1 MIPKKPF
8 ITHSISLTQKHGQKL
23 VALLAWIV
31 VALLFLGYKTING
44 YSFKELFLQF
54 GTVLT
59 TPLGPFLFI
68 LIYTLRPILFF
79 PASILTIAGGAI
91 FGPIGVLWVVVGS
104 NLSALVAYGIG
115 RFFGSGLI
123 DETAEGVILRYA
135 QRMRQNGFITILI
148 MRFIYLPYDLVNYFS
163 GILKIDWRKFI
174 VATALGSIPGT
185 AFYTLFGASF
195 QNLDQALSGQLP
207 KLNPIILAI
216 SLTMFV
222 VSLLLS
228 WYFKKIER
236 KSNRQLQGKR

>member
-1 MIPKKPF
+1 MIPKTPR
-8 ITHSISLTQKHGQKL
+8 IARSTSLIQKNGQKL
-23 VALLAWIV
+23 VALSIWIV
-31 VALLFLGYKTING
+31 VALLFLGYKTSNG
-44 YSFKELFLQF
+44 YSFKEMLLQL
-54 GTVLT
+54 GNILA
-59 TPLGPFLFI
+59 TPIGPLLFI
-68 LIYTLRPILFF
+68 LLYTLRPILFF

-91 FGPIGVLWVVVGS
+91 FGPIGVLWVVIGS

-123 DETAEGVILRYA
+123 DETAEGVIQRYA

-148 MRFIYLPYDLVNYFS
+148 MRFIYLPYDLVNYLS

-174 VATALGSIPGT
+174 FATALGSIPGT

-236 KSNRQLQGKR
+236 KSNP